1 MEIAHAHAFL
11 EMHQGKCLE
20 AIQSLDEVLQNKSD
34 GQEGLATKQATAKAL
49 DSRANAKLNQQ
60 DERISSEQRS
70 SAIDDIN
77 HSLKIKREI
86 GDKAGQAMS
95 LGTLGRYYLF
105 AKDDKFFAQHSQD
118 AVNAFEEDL
127 KISEEI
133 GDLVGQLKMPGLIA
147 GCHRRSKNYEVA
159 IEHYENA
166 VNKARTHESTLD
178 LAFALSGLAFCAHQ
192 LGRNEQSD
200 KAGSELVKI
209 VSQMESQTLSHLK
222 FELKWLSDSGLETDW
237 VKQIKLLKEPL

>member
-1 MEIAHAHAFL
+1 MR
-11 EMHQGKCLE
+11 QGKCME
-20 AIQSLDEVLQNKSD
+20 AIDSLDTALENSGTEQTL
-34 GQEGLATKQATAKAL
+34 LIKQAIAKAL

-60 DERISSEQRS
+60 DERISPEQRS
-70 SAIDDIN
+70 SAIDDIQE
-77 HSLKIKREI
+77 SLSIKRKI

-118 AVNAFEEDL
+118 AVYAFEEDL

-147 GCHRRSKNYEVA
+147 GCHRRSNNYEVA
-159 IEHYENA
+159 IDHYENA
-166 VNKARTHESTLD
+166 ANKARAHESKLD
-178 LAFALSGLAFCAHQ
+178 LAFALSGLAFCAHK

-200 KAGSELVKI
+200 EAGTELAKI
-209 VSQMESQTLSHLK
+209 VSQMESKTLSHLK
-222 FELKWLSDSGLETDW
+222 FELKWLNESGLETDW
-237 VKQIKLLKEPL
+237 ADQIKLLKEPL

>member
-1 MEIAHAHAFL
+1 M
-11 EMHQGKCLE
+11 
-20 AIQSLDEVLQNKSD
+20 
-34 GQEGLATKQATAKAL
+34 
-49 DSRANAKLNQQ
+49 
-60 DERISSEQRS
+60 
-70 SAIDDIN
+70 
-77 HSLKIKREI
+77 
-86 GDKAGQAMS
+86 
-95 LGTLGRYYLF
+95 
-105 AKDDKFFAQHSQD
+105 FFAQHSQD

-166 VNKARTHESTLD
+166 ANKARAHESTLD

-200 KAGSELVKI
+200 EAGTELAKI
-209 VSQMESQTLSHLK
+209 VSQMESNTLSHLK
-222 FELKWLSDSGLETDW
+222 FELNWLSDSGLETDW
-237 VKQIKLLKEPL
+237 AKQIKLLKEPL